1 MNLYEIFKECN
12 SDDIIEEMC
21 KDKSFL
27 EEIDWDNR
35 INNKQ
40 KELLKNRVKAMYKK
54 EIKNI
59 QDGYYVLEKTT
70 NNPVLVII
78 KQMFGPE
85 RYELGMFYE
94 KNYEDALNYDML
106 NIEDFKNPLVST
118 TFQERATTL
127 SLMVSPYI
135 LSIYK
140 KETIA
145 AAALREMCFFGID
158 NEIREEAITN
168 VINDLKQSEKELETG
183 NILDKCYTFEEIE
196 KELGFEDN
204 RTEEEKELE
213 RENIRKESIQYIT
226 HCMEIMK
233 ETAKIMMEGNNNE

>member
-1 MNLYEIFKECN
+1 
-12 SDDIIEEMC
+12 
-21 KDKSFL
+21 
-27 EEIDWDNR
+27 
-35 INNKQ
+35 
-40 KELLKNRVKAMYKK
+40 
-54 EIKNI
+54 
-59 QDGYYVLEKTT
+59 
-70 NNPVLVII
+70 
-78 KQMFGPE
+78 
-85 RYELGMFYE
+85 MFYE

-183 NILDKCYTFEEIE
+183 NILDKCYTFEEIK

-226 HCMEIMK
+226 HCMKIMK